1 MDRTARAVLITV
13 VGLWGAGIAI
23 LLVTKR
29 DVNAIPLPLWA
40 IPGATYT
47 VLTGTIPGFSRRREV
62 EPEES
67 PTEAR
72 TTGEGGS

>member
-1 MDRTARAVLITV
+1 MDRSARAVLITV
-13 VGLWGAGIAI
+13 VGMWAIGIAI

-47 VLTGTIPGFSRRREV
+47 VLTGSIPGLGRRGS
-62 EPEES
+62 EPERPATSE
-67 PTEAR
+67 TGA
-72 TTGEGGS
+72 GEGS